1 MNRSANHLL
10 LTLAALC
17 CLGSNAAAD
26 EEDCR
31 LKRAAALDMQ
41 IDEAGGATIP
51 VTIGGQ
57 DMRMLIDTAGAF
69 SLMKPSVVEKLK
81 LEQKALPA
89 DQRYALMLYGHEFL
103 NHYVN
108 AEQIVIGHMPVI
120 PHRQFV
126 LLPENRLPVETSGT
140 IAPDLLQY
148 FDIDFDFANE
158 KFNIFLQKHCPG
170 QVVYWA
176 DEGTYAVVPVTLD
189 ATAHIDMPVEL
200 DGHRI
205 KATLDTGASR
215 SLFSWDVA
223 RRIFDI
229 DEKSPGV
236 TAVGEHGR
244 YHYTFK
250 TLTMKG
256 DGEGVTI
263 TVQNPDIELV
273 PDKTSGMS
281 YNDPI
286 IILGMGILRQLHLY
300 VAYKEKKLYVTPASA
315 HR

>member
-1 MNRSANHLL
+1 VNRSAIQLL
-10 LTLAALC
+10 FALAAVC
-17 CLGSNAAAD
+17 CLGSTAAAD
-26 EEDCR
+26 EEDCK

-81 LEQKALPA
+81 LEQKSLPPE
-89 DQRYALMLYGHEFL
+89 QRYALMLYGHEFL
-103 NHYVN
+103 NHYVD
-108 AEQIVIGHMPVI
+108 AKDIVIGHMPTV
-120 PHRQFV
+120 PHKQFV
-126 LLPENRLPVETSGT
+126 LLPENRLPPEISGT
-140 IAPDLLQY
+140 IAPDFLQF
-148 FDIDFDFANE
+148 FDADFDFANE
-158 KFNIFLQKHCPG
+158 KFNLFLQKHCLG

-176 DEGTYAVVPVTLD
+176 DEGSYAVVPITLD
-189 ATAHIDMPVEL
+189 ATEHIDLPVEL

-205 KATLDTGASR
+205 KATLDTGSSR
-215 SLFSWDVA
+215 SLFSWDAA

-236 TAVGEHGR
+236 KPLGEHGV
-244 YHYTFK
+244 YKYAFK

-256 DGEGVTI
+256 DSEGVTI

-273 PDKTSGMS
+273 PDKTSGMTYS
-281 YNDPI
+281 EPL